1 MTIFGEAGVMHEK
14 SYMMRVMTDRSE
26 TDTIGG
32 TPRAVQRPAHVKAP
46 AEWTA
51 SPVPRPEPICEE
63 KAEDQPGGR
72 NPVRY
77 GDWELKGIAVD
88 F

>member
-1 MTIFGEAGVMHEK
+1 MG
-14 SYMMRVMTDRSE
+14 MR
-26 TDTIGG
+26 
-32 TPRAVQRPAHVKAP
+32 PRHVKPP
-46 AEWTA
+46 AYL
-51 SPVPRPEPICEE
+51 SKSPPVPRPDPVDPPERDPL
-63 KAEDQPGGR
+63 GT

>member
-1 MTIFGEAGVMHEK
+1 M
-14 SYMMRVMTDRSE
+14 SR
-26 TDTIGG
+26 
-32 TPRAVQRPAHVKAP
+32 RPDHVKPP
-46 AEWTA
+46 AYLSKST
-51 SPVPRPEPICEE
+51 PVPQPAAAEPG
-63 KAEDQPGGR
+63 KVDPLGL

>member
-1 MTIFGEAGVMHEK
+1 MVEHT
-14 SYMMRVMTDRSE
+14 E
-26 TDTIGG
+26 TETMGG
-32 TPRAVQRPAHVKAP
+32 TPRAAKRPAHVKPP
-46 AEWTA
+46 ADWTN
-51 SPVPRPEPICEE
+51 SPVPKPEPICEE

-77 GDWELKGIAVD
+77 GDWELKGIAID